1 MNLSKEQTPL
11 ERYIA
16 EVKSYLPGESRND
29 IAEELQTNIEAKI
42 SDMQK
47 TSGAAQDD
55 AAIIQLLSDYGH
67 PLRVAAQYQGT
78 GRSLIGPDFYPFYRI
93 AIIASLSISTVIL
106 IALIAIDFFFALDI
120 GDVSGAWMFVNT
132 YIYIFGIITGTC
144 FLIETIIERNHF
156 LDNWSPSKTA
166 PPDKAVATAWGAI
179 FSVVAA
185 ITLLVILNMV
195 NLEHSTAVLMGQ
207 TGNPFHT
214 LVFWMKIQLVFLIPQ
229 YVYLIID
236 QNWSRARLYLRTATE
251 AILLTGCIVTLRMD
265 TSVFRSTYPE
275 LPDSLFSIFNLVV
288 WLIIIGILISI
299 AVYWRQKVGAAFTR
313 SSQQ

>member
-1 MNLSKEQTPL
+1 MNLFKEQTPL

-16 EVKSYLPGESRND
+16 EVKSYLPRKSRND

-42 SDMQK
+42 SDMQE

-55 AAIIQLLSDYGH
+55 AGVIQLLSEYGH

-78 GRSLIGPDFYPFYRI
+78 GRSLIGPDFYPFYKI

-106 IALIAIDFFFALDI
+106 IALIAIDFFFGLDI
-120 GDVSGAWMFVNT
+120 GDVSRVWMFVNT
-132 YIYIFGIITGTC
+132 YIYIFGIITGAF
-144 FLIETIIERNHF
+144 FLAEIVIERNHL
-156 LDNWSPSKTA
+156 LDSWSPSKTA
-166 PPDKAVATAWGAI
+166 PPDEAVATASGAI

-185 ITLLVILNMV
+185 ITWLIILNMV
-195 NLEHSTAVLMGQ
+195 NLEHSTAVLLGQ

-236 QNWSRARLYLRTATE
+236 QNWNPARLGLRTATE
-251 AILLTGCIVTLRMD
+251 AILLAGCFVTQRVD
-265 TSVFRSTYPE
+265 TSAFRSTYAD
-275 LPDSLFSIFNLVV
+275 LPDSLFSLFNLVV
-288 WLIIIGILISI
+288 WLMVIGIAISI
-299 AVYWRQKVGAAFTR
+299 PKRWWKAKAAFTR